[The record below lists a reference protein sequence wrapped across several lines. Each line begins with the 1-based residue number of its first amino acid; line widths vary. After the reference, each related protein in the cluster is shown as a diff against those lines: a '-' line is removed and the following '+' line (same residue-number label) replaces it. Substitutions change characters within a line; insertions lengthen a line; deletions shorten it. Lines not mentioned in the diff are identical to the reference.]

1 MAFKKDTKIK
11 SNFTKITI
19 GLASPEEIL
28 ENSCGEVTKP
38 ETINYRTYKPE
49 RDGLFC
55 ERIFGPT
62 KDYECACGKYK
73 RIRYKGIVCDRCGV
87 EVTEKKVRRERTGHI
102 ELVVPVAHIWYFRS
116 LPNKIGY
123 LLGLPTKKLDAI
135 IYYER
140 YVVIQPG
147 VMAGKK
153 DAEGND
159 LIGSNMYDLLSE
171 EEYNEIVETK
181 LSPENDYLD
190 DNDPNKFIA
199 KMGAEA
205 IYDLLV
211 RLDLDSLSYELR
223 DRANS
228 DSSMQRK
235 NEALKRLQV
244 VEAFRSSVE
253 KGINRPEWMIM
264 KIIPVTPPELRPLV
278 PLDGGRFATSDL
290 NDLYRR
296 VIIRNNRLKR
306 LMEIKAPEVILRNEK
321 RMLQEAV
328 DSLFDNSRKSSA
340 VKSESNRPLKSLSD
354 SLKGKQGRFR
364 QNLLSKRVDYSA
376 RSVIVVGPELKMGEC
391 GLPKL
396 MAAELCPELKMGECG
411 LPKLM
416 AAELYKP
423 FIIRKLI
430 ERGIVKTVKS
440 AKKIVDRREPVIWDI
455 LENVMKGHPVL
466 LNRAPTLH
474 RLGIQA
480 FQPKL
485 IEGKAIQLHP
495 LACTAFNA
503 DFDGDQMAVHLPLS
517 NEAILE
523 AQILMLQ
530 SHNILN
536 PANGAPITVPSQ
548 DMVLGLYY
556 ISKIRPGAKGEG
568 LTFYGPEEAII
579 AHNEGKCDLH
589 AQVKVMVD
597 DIVDGKPC
605 KHMVETSVGRVI
617 VNGIIPKEV
626 GYVNRII
633 SKKSLRDIIA
643 DVIKNVGF
651 AEACEFL
658 DGIKNLGYRMA
669 YEAGLSFNLDDII
682 IPESKKALVEKG
694 NEEVRQITENYNMGF
709 ITDNERYN
717 QVIDTW
723 THINNDLGNVLMK
736 EMTEADQGFNAV
748 FMMLD
753 SGARGSKD
761 QIRQLSGMRGLMAKP
776 QKAGAEGAQIIENPI
791 LSNFKEGMSVL
802 EYFISTHG
810 ARKGLADTAMKTA
823 DAGYLT
829 RRLVD
834 VSHDV
839 IINEEDCGTLR
850 GLVCTALKNGDET
863 ISTLYERI
871 LGRVSVHDIIHPS
884 TGELIVAA
892 GEEITEPIAQAIED
906 SPIESVEIRSVLTC
920 ESKHGVCMKC
930 YGRNLATRR
939 MVQKG
944 EAVGVIAA
952 QAIGEPGTQL
962 TLRTFHA
969 GGVAAN
975 AAANASIVAK
985 NDSLLEFEEVRTVPF
1000 DEDGR
1005 ECDMVVSRL
1014 GEIRFVDPNTKI
1026 VLSTVNVPYGSS
1038 LYFKTGDTVKKGDK
1052 IAQWDPFNAVI
1063 VTEYAGTLKFHDV
1076 IEGITF
1082 RAETDD
1088 TTGLTEKIVTES
1100 KDKSKVPTC
1109 DVIGAD
1115 GEVIGTY
1122 NFPVGGHVVVEDGQ
1136 TMKTGETLVKIP
1148 RAAAKGGDITGGLPR
1163 VTELFEARNP
1173 SNPAIV
1179 SEIDGEVTMGKVKRG
1194 NREIIVTSK
1203 TGEQRKYL
1211 VSLSKQI
1218 LVQEHD
1224 AVRAGTPLS
1233 DGVITPA
1240 DILAIKG
1247 PTAVQE
1253 YIVNEVQD
1261 VYRLQGVKINDKHF
1275 EIIVRQMMRKVQ
1287 INDPGDTSFL
1297 EQEIV
1302 DKLDFAEEND
1312 RIWGKKVVIDAG
1324 DSENLQKGQI
1334 VTARKLRDENSMLK
1348 RRDMKIVQVR
1358 DAVPATSTQILQG
1371 ITRAALQTKSF
1382 MSAASFQETT
1392 KVLNEAAIRGKV
1404 DTLEG
1409 MKENVIAGHLIPA
1422 GTGLREFEKIIVGS
1436 KEEYERMQ
1444 ANKKNVLDFAEEPAL
1459 EEK

>member
-1 MAFKKDTKIK
+1 MAFKKDTKVK
-11 SNFTKITI
+11 NNFTKITI

-28 ENSCGEVTKP
+28 ENSYGEVTKP

-87 EVTEKKVRRERTGHI
+87 EVTEKKVRRERSGHI

-123 LLGLPTKKLDAI
+123 LLGMPTKKLDAV
-135 IYYER
+135 IYYEK

-147 VMAGKK
+147 ILEGKT
-153 DAEGND
+153 DADGIELN
-159 LIGSNMYDLLSE
+159 GSHKLDLLSE
-171 EEYNEIVETK
+171 DEYMAILDQYDPNGDNERLEDT
-181 LSPENDYLD
+181 
-190 DNDPNKFIA
+190 DPNKFVA

-205 IYDLLV
+205 IYQLLQNV
-211 RLDLDSLSYELR
+211 DLDSLSYELR
-223 DRANS
+223 DRANN
-228 DSSMQRK
+228 DSSQQRK
-235 NEALKRLQV
+235 TEALKRLNV
-244 VEAFRSSVE
+244 VEGFRAS
-253 KGINRPEWMIM
+253 KGINKPEWMVM

-306 LMEIKAPEVILRNEK
+306 LVEIKAPEVILRNEK

-364 QNLLSKRVDYSA
+364 QNLLGKRVDYSA
-376 RSVIVVGPELKMGEC
+376 RSVIVVG
-391 GLPKL
+391 
-396 MAAELCPELKMGECG
+396 PELKMGECG

-455 LENVMKGHPVL
+455 LENVMKGHPVM

-480 FQPKL
+480 FQPKM

-523 AQILMLQ
+523 TQILMLQ

-556 ISKIRPGAKGEG
+556 ITKIRPGAKGEG
-568 LTFYGPEEAII
+568 LTFYGPEEALI
-579 AHNEGKCDLH
+579 ARNEGRCDLH
-589 AQVKVMVD
+589 ALVKVIVD
-597 DIVDGKPC
+597 DLVDGKIQ
-605 KHMVETSVGRVI
+605 KRMIETSVGRVI
-617 VNGIIPKEV
+617 VNGIIPDEV
-626 GYVNRII
+626 GFFNDVI
-633 SKKSLRDIIA
+633 SKKTLRGLISN
-643 DVIKNVGF
+643 VIKAVGM
-651 AEACEFL
+651 AEACAFL

-669 YEAGLSFNLDDII
+669 YVAGLSFNLGDII
-682 IPESKKALVEKG
+682 IPPEKEEIVERGRKEV
-694 NEEVRQITENYNMGF
+694 EEITNNYNMGF
-709 ITDNERYN
+709 ITNKERYN
-717 QVIDTW
+717 QVIDAW
-723 THINNDLGNVLMK
+723 THVNTDLGNILMK

-748 FMMLD
+748 YMMLD

-761 QIRQLSGMRGLMAKP
+761 QIKQLSGMRGLMAKP

-802 EYFISTHG
+802 EYFIASHG

-839 IINEEDCGTLR
+839 IITETDCGTLR
-850 GLVCTALKNGDET
+850 GLVCTALKNGDEI
-863 ISTLYERI
+863 ISSLYERI
-871 LGRVSVHDIIHPS
+871 LGRVSVHDIIHPT
-884 TGELIVAA
+884 TGELIVKS
-892 GEEITEPIAQAIED
+892 GEEITEAKAKMIDE

-920 ESKHGVCMKC
+920 ESKKGVCMKC
-930 YGRNLATRR
+930 YGRNLATAR
-939 MVQKG
+939 MVQLG

-969 GGVAAN
+969 GGIASN
-975 AAANASIVAK
+975 AAANAKIAAK
-985 NDSLLEFEEVRTVPF
+985 NKSRIEFDELSTVPF
-1000 DEDGR
+1000 VEEDEEGNDIKC
-1005 ECDMVVSRL
+1005 EKVVSHL
-1014 GEIRFVDPNTKI
+1014 AEIRFVDPNTNI
-1026 VLSTVNVPYGSS
+1026 ILATLNVPYGSS
-1038 LYFKTGDTVKKGDK
+1038 LYHKEGEVVEKDTV
-1052 IAQWDPFNAVI
+1052 IARWDPFNAVI
-1063 VTEYAGTLKFHDV
+1063 VSQYAGTLKFNDV
-1076 IEGITF
+1076 QKDQTY
-1082 RAETDD
+1082 RAEVDE
-1088 TTGLTEKIVTES
+1088 TTGLEEKIITDS
-1100 KDKSKVPTC
+1100 KNKAMVPSC
-1109 DVIGAD
+1109 DVIDAN
-1115 GEVIGTY
+1115 GEIVGTY
-1122 NFPVGGHVVVEDGQ
+1122 NFPVGGHLVVEDGQ
-1136 TMKTGETLVKIP
+1136 TIKTGEVLVKIP
-1148 RAAAKGGDITGGLPR
+1148 RAVGGAGDITGGLPR
-1163 VTELFEARNP
+1163 VTELLEARNP
-1173 SNPAIV
+1173 SNPAVV

-1203 TGEQRKYL
+1203 TGDQKKYL

-1233 DGVITPA
+1233 DGSVTPG
-1240 DILAIKG
+1240 DILAIMG

-1253 YIVNEVQD
+1253 YIVNQIQD
-1261 VYRLQGVKINDKHF
+1261 VYRLQGVAINDKHF
-1275 EIIVRQMMRKVQ
+1275 EVVVRQMMRKVR
-1287 INDPGDTSFL
+1287 IDDPGDTTFL
-1297 EQEIV
+1297 EQELV

-1312 RIWGKKVVIDAG
+1312 RIWGKKVVTNAG
-1324 DSENLQKGQI
+1324 DSTELKPGQI
-1334 VTARKLRDENSMLK
+1334 ITARKLRDENSALK
-1348 RRDMKIVQVR
+1348 RRDKKLVQVR
-1358 DAVPATSTQILQG
+1358 DAVAATSTQILQG
-1371 ITRAALQTKSF
+1371 ITRAALGTKSF

-1404 DTLEG
+1404 DYLEG
-1409 MKENVIAGHLIPA
+1409 MKENVICGHLIPA
-1422 GTGLREFEKIIVGS
+1422 GTGLRQWDKLIVGS

-1444 ANKKNVLDFAEEPAL
+1444 ANRKTVLDYGDSPIVD
-1459 EEK
+1459 

>member
-1 MAFKKDTKIK
+1 MAFKKDTKVK
-11 SNFTKITI
+11 NNFSKITI

-28 ENSCGEVTKP
+28 ENSYGEVTKP

-62 KDYECACGKYK
+62 RDYECACGKYK

-87 EVTEKKVRRERTGHI
+87 EVTEKKVRRDRSGHI

-123 LLGLPTKKLDAI
+123 LLGMPTKKLDAV
-135 IYYER
+135 IYYEK
-140 YVVIQPG
+140 YVVIKPG
-147 VMAGKK
+147 VLEGRK
-153 DAEGND
+153 DAEGNE
-159 LIGSNMYDLLSE
+159 INGSHKYDLLTE
-171 EEYNEIVETK
+171 EELADLMPMLDPN
-181 LSPENDYLD
+181 NDLLED
-190 DNDPNKFIA
+190 TDPNKFVA

-205 IYDLLV
+205 VYELLAT
-211 RLDLDSLSYELR
+211 LDLDAISYELR
-223 DRANS
+223 DRASN
-228 DSSMQRK
+228 DSSQQRK
-235 NEALKRLQV
+235 TEALKRLQV
-244 VEAFRSSVE
+244 VEAFRASRD
-253 KGINRPEWMIM
+253 INRPEWMVM

-364 QNLLSKRVDYSA
+364 QNLLGKRVDYSA

-396 MAAELCPELKMGECG
+396 MAAEL
-411 LPKLM
+411 
-416 AAELYKP
+416 YKP

-430 ERGIVKTVKS
+430 ERGIAKTVKS
-440 AKKIVDRREPVIWDI
+440 AKKIVDRRESVIWDI

-556 ISKIRPGAKGEG
+556 ITKKRPGAKGEG

-579 AHNEGKCDLH
+579 ANNEGKCDLH
-589 AQVKVMVD
+589 APVKVMVD
-597 DIVDGKPC
+597 DIVDGKRVR
-605 KHMVETSVGRVI
+605 HMVDTTVGRVI
-617 VNGIIPKEV
+617 VNGIVPDEV
-626 GYVNRII
+626 GFFNDVI
-633 SKKSLRDIIA
+633 SKKTLRGMIA
-643 DVIKNVGF
+643 DVIKNVGM
-651 AEACEFL
+651 ARACDFL

-682 IPESKKALVEKG
+682 VPPEKEGIVAKG
-694 NEEVRQITENYNMGF
+694 QKEVDEIQANYDMGF

-717 QVIDTW
+717 QVIDAW
-723 THINNDLGNVLMK
+723 THVNNELGDILLK

-748 FMMLD
+748 YMMLD

-761 QIRQLSGMRGLMAKP
+761 QIKQLSGMRGLMAKP
-776 QKAGAEGAQIIENPI
+776 QKAGAEGQQIIENPI

-802 EYFISTHG
+802 EYFISSHG

-850 GLVCTALKNGDET
+850 GLECTALKQGDEV
-863 ISTLYERI
+863 ISPLSERI
-871 LGRVSVHDIIHPS
+871 LGRVSVHDIIHPT
-884 TGELIVAA
+884 TGELICAA
-892 GEEITEPIAQAIED
+892 GEEITEEKAAAIEA
-906 SPIESVEIRSVLTC
+906 SPIEMVEIRSVLTC
-920 ESKHGVCMKC
+920 ESKKGVCMKC
-930 YGRNLATRR
+930 YGRNLATQR
-939 MVQKG
+939 MVQMG

-969 GGVAAN
+969 GGVAGN

-985 NDSLLEFEEVRTVPF
+985 NDARIEFDELRTVPYTEKQGEQ
-1000 DEDGR
+1000 DVTCE
-1005 ECDMVVSRL
+1005 MVVSRL
-1014 GEIRFVDPNTKI
+1014 AEIRFVDPNTKI
-1026 VLSTVNVPYGSS
+1026 VLSTLNVPYGSS
-1038 LYFKTGDTVKKGDK
+1038 LYKKQGDVVKKGEL
-1052 IAQWDPFNAVI
+1052 IARWDPFNAVI
-1063 VTEYAGTLKFHDV
+1063 VTEYAGTLRFRDV
-1076 IEGITF
+1076 IEGSTF
-1082 RAETDD
+1082 KAETDE
-1088 TTGLTEKIVTES
+1088 TTGLTEKIITDS
-1100 KDKSKVPTC
+1100 RDHTKVPSC
-1109 DVIGAD
+1109 DVLDAD
-1115 GEVIGTY
+1115 GNVIGSY
-1122 NFPVGGHVVVEDGQ
+1122 IFPVGGHVVVDDGAAIE
-1136 TMKTGETLVKIP
+1136 TGQTLVKIP
-1148 RAAAKGGDITGGLPR
+1148 RAVGGAGDITGGLPR

-1173 SNPAIV
+1173 SNPAVV
-1179 SEIDGEVTMGKVKRG
+1179 SEIDGEVSMGKVKRG

-1203 TGEQRKYL
+1203 TGDQKKYL

-1233 DGVITPA
+1233 DGVITPS

-1287 INDPGDTSFL
+1287 INDPGDTTFL
-1297 EQEIV
+1297 EDALV

-1312 RIWGKKVVIDAG
+1312 RIWGKKVVTDAG
-1324 DSENLQKGQI
+1324 DSETMKPGQI
-1334 VTARKLRDENSMLK
+1334 VTARRLRDENSSLK
-1348 RRDMKIVQVR
+1348 RRDMRLVQVR

-1392 KVLNEAAIRGKV
+1392 KVLNEAAIRGKQ
-1404 DTLEG
+1404 DFLEG
-1409 MKENVIAGHLIPA
+1409 MKENVICGHLIPA
-1422 GTGLREFEKIIVGS
+1422 GTGLRQWDRIVVGS
-1436 KEEYERMQ
+1436 REEYDRMQ
-1444 ANKKNVLDFAEEPAL
+1444 ANRKNVLDFGDSEVAD
-1459 EEK
+1459 

>member
-11 SNFTKITI
+11 SNFQKITI

-28 ENSCGEVTKP
+28 ENSFGEVTKP

-147 VMAGKK
+147 IMAGKK
-153 DAEGND
+153 DADGNAA
-159 LIGSNMYDLLSE
+159 LGSQMYDLLSE
-171 EEYNEIVETK
+171 EEYNDLIDNQI
-181 LSPENDYLD
+181 PADNDYLED
-190 DNDPNKFIA
+190 SDPNKFIC

-205 IYDLLV
+205 IYDLLI

-253 KGINRPEWMIM
+253 KGVNRPEWMIM

-306 LMEIKAPEVILRNEK
+306 LMEIHAPEVILRNEK

-340 VKSESNRPLKSLSD
+340 VKSDSNRPLKSLSD

-364 QNLLSKRVDYSA
+364 QNLLGKRVDYSA
-376 RSVIVVGPELKMGEC
+376 RSVIVVG
-391 GLPKL
+391 
-396 MAAELCPELKMGECG
+396 PELKMGECG

-605 KHMVETSVGRVI
+605 RHMVETSVGRVI

-626 GYVNRII
+626 GYVNKIV

-682 IPESKKALVEKG
+682 IPESKKDLIEKG
-694 NEEVRQITENYNMGF
+694 NAEIQQITENYNMGF

-791 LSNFKEGMSVL
+791 ISNFKEGMSVL

-850 GLVCTALKNGDET
+850 GLVCTALKNGDEV

-892 GEEITEPIAQAIED
+892 GEEITEPIAQIIED

-920 ESKHGVCMKC
+920 ESKHGVCKKC
-930 YGRNLATRR
+930 YGRNLATRK

-985 NDSLLEFEEVRTVPF
+985 NDSKIELEEVRTVPF

-1005 ECDMVVSRL
+1005 ECEMVVSRL
-1014 GEIRFVDPNTKI
+1014 GEMRFVDKNTNI

-1038 LYFKTGDTVKKGDK
+1038 LYFKNGDTVKKGDK

-1076 IEGITF
+1076 VEGITF
-1082 RAETDD
+1082 RAETDE

-1109 DVIGAD
+1109 DIIDANGDV
-1115 GEVIGTY
+1115 VGTY

-1136 TMKTGETLVKIP
+1136 TVKTGETLVKIP

-1179 SEIDGEVTMGKVKRG
+1179 SEIDGEITMGKVKRG

-1275 EIIVRQMMRKVQ
+1275 EIIVRQMMRKVE
-1287 INDPGDTSFL
+1287 INDPGDTTFL
-1297 EQEIV
+1297 EQQIV

-1312 RIWGKKVVIDAG
+1312 RIWGKKVVVDAG

-1334 VTARKLRDENSMLK
+1334 VTARKLRDENSSLK
-1348 RRDMKIVQVR
+1348 RRDLRLVQVR
-1358 DAVPATSTQILQG
+1358 DAVAATSTQILQG

-1392 KVLNEAAIRGKV
+1392 KVLNEAAIRGKS
-1404 DTLEG
+1404 DNLEG

-1422 GTGLREFEKIIVGS
+1422 GTGLREFDKIIVGS

-1444 ANKKNVLDFAEEPAL
+1444 ANKKNVLDFAEETVM
-1459 EEK
+1459 E

>member
-11 SNFTKITI
+11 TNFTKITI

-28 ENSCGEVTKP
+28 ESSFGEVTKP

-153 DAEGND
+153 DAEGNPVV
-159 LIGSNMYDLLSE
+159 GSQMYDLLSE
-171 EEYNEIVETK
+171 EEYNDIIDNQI
-181 LSPENDYLD
+181 SPENDYLD
-190 DNDPNKFIA
+190 DSDPNKFIC

-205 IYDLLV
+205 IYDLLI

-306 LMEIKAPEVILRNEK
+306 LMEIHAPEVILRNEK

-340 VKSESNRPLKSLSD
+340 VKSDSNRPLKSLSD

-364 QNLLSKRVDYSA
+364 QNLLGKRVDYSA
-376 RSVIVVGPELKMGEC
+376 RSVIVVG
-391 GLPKL
+391 
-396 MAAELCPELKMGECG
+396 PELKMGECG

-589 AQVKVMVD
+589 AQVKVLVD
-597 DIVDGKPC
+597 DIVDGKPVR
-605 KHMVETSVGRVI
+605 HMVETSVGRVI

-626 GYVNRII
+626 GYVNKIV

-682 IPESKKALVEKG
+682 IPEAKKDLIAKG
-694 NEEVRQITENYNMGF
+694 NAEVQQITENYNMGF

-723 THINNDLGNVLMK
+723 THVNNDLGNVLMK

-839 IINEEDCGTLR
+839 IINEDDCGTLR
-850 GLVCTALKNGDET
+850 GLVCTALKNGDEV

-892 GEEITEPIAQAIED
+892 GEEITEPIAQIIED

-920 ESKHGVCMKC
+920 ESKHGVCKKC
-930 YGRNLATRR
+930 YGRNLATRK

-985 NDSLLEFEEVRTVPF
+985 NDSRIELEEVRTVPF

-1005 ECDMVVSRL
+1005 ECEMVVSRL
-1014 GEIRFVDPNTKI
+1014 GELRFVDVNTNI

-1038 LYFKTGDTVKKGDK
+1038 LYFKNGDVVKKGDK

-1082 RAETDD
+1082 RAETDE

-1109 DVIGAD
+1109 DIIDAN
-1115 GEVIGTY
+1115 GEVVGTY

-1136 TMKTGETLVKIP
+1136 TVKTGETLVKIP

-1275 EIIVRQMMRKVQ
+1275 EIIVRQMMRKVE
-1287 INDPGDTSFL
+1287 INDPGDTTFL
-1297 EQEIV
+1297 EQQIV

-1312 RIWGKKVVIDAG
+1312 RIWGKKVVVDAG
-1324 DSENLQKGQI
+1324 DSENMQKGQI
-1334 VTARKLRDENSMLK
+1334 VTARKLRDENSSLK
-1348 RRDMKIVQVR
+1348 RRDLRLVQVR

-1392 KVLNEAAIRGKV
+1392 KVLNEAAIRGKE
-1404 DTLEG
+1404 DHLEG

-1422 GTGLREFEKIIVGS
+1422 GTGLREFDKIIVGS

-1444 ANKKNVLDFAEEPAL
+1444 ANKKNVLDFAEEPVM
-1459 EEK
+1459 E

>member
-19 GLASPEEIL
+19 SLASPEEIL
-28 ENSCGEVTKP
+28 ENSFGEVTKP

-62 KDYECACGKYK
+62 KDFECACGKYK

-123 LLGLPTKKLDAI
+123 LLGLPTKKLDSVV
-135 IYYER
+135 YYEK
-140 YVVIQPG
+140 YIVVQPG
-147 VMAGKK
+147 VLAGRMDPEK
-153 DAEGND
+153 EEELN
-159 LIGSNMYDLLSE
+159 GSHKMDLLTE
-171 EEYNEIVETK
+171 DEYLNLMDQIPEDNE
-181 LSPENDYLD
+181 YLD
-190 DNDPNKFIA
+190 DSDPNKFIA

-205 IYDLLV
+205 IYDLLAG
-211 RLDLDSLSYELR
+211 LDLDSLSYELR
-223 DRANS
+223 DRANT
-228 DSSMQRK
+228 DSSQQRK
-235 NEALKRLQV
+235 TEALKRLQV
-244 VEAFRSSVE
+244 VEAFRGSSNV
-253 KGINRPEWMIM
+253 NRPEWMIM

-306 LMEIKAPEVILRNEK
+306 LIEIKAPEVILRNEK

-354 SLKGKQGRFR
+354 SLKGKAGRFR
-364 QNLLSKRVDYSA
+364 QNLLGKRVDYSA
-376 RSVIVVGPELKMGEC
+376 RSVIVVG
-391 GLPKL
+391 
-396 MAAELCPELKMGECG
+396 PELKMGECG

-517 NEAILE
+517 NEAVLE

-556 ISKIRPGAKGEG
+556 ITKIRPGAKGEG

-579 AHNEGKCDLH
+579 AHNEGRCDLH
-589 AQVKVMVD
+589 AQVKV
-597 DIVDGKPC
+597 IVKDLADNGGYEQKL
-605 KHMVETSVGRVI
+605 VETSVGRVI
-617 VNGIIPKEV
+617 VNGIIPDEV
-626 GYVNRII
+626 GFVNKVI
-633 SKKSLRDIIA
+633 SKKSLRDIIS
-643 DVIKNVGF
+643 DVIKAVGF
-651 AEACEFL
+651 ARACEFL

-669 YEAGLSFNLDDII
+669 YLAGLSFNLDDII
-682 IPESKKALVEKG
+682 IPEEKKALVQRG
-694 NEEVRQITENYNMGF
+694 NDEVRQITDNYNMGF
-709 ITDNERYN
+709 ITDKERYN
-717 QVIDTW
+717 QVIDAW
-723 THINNDLGNVLMK
+723 THVNNELGDVLMK
-736 EMTEADQGFNAV
+736 QMTEADQGFNAV
-748 FMMLD
+748 YMMLD

-761 QIRQLSGMRGLMAKP
+761 QIRQLAGMRGLMAKP

-850 GLVCTALKNGDET
+850 GLVCTALKNGDEV

-871 LGRVSVHDIIHPS
+871 LGRVSVHDIVNPQ

-892 GEEITEPIAQAIED
+892 GDEITESIAQAIED

-930 YGRNLATRR
+930 YGRNLATSR

-975 AAANASIVAK
+975 AAANATIVAK
-985 NDSLLEFEEVRTVPF
+985 NDSKIDFDELRTVPF
-1000 DEDGR
+1000 VEKADDGSDR
-1005 ECDMVVSRL
+1005 ECEMVVSRL
-1014 GEIRFVDPNTKI
+1014 AEIRFIDPHTGI
-1026 VLSTVNVPYGSS
+1026 TLSSMNVPYGSS
-1038 LYFKTGDTVKKGDK
+1038 LYHKAGDVLAKGEV
-1052 IAQWDPFNAVI
+1052 IAKWDPFNAVI
-1063 VTEYAGTLKFHDV
+1063 VTEYAGTLKFRDV
-1076 IEGITF
+1076 IEGVTYHS
-1082 RAETDD
+1082 ETDD
-1088 TTGLTEKIVTES
+1088 TTGLTETIITES

-1109 DVIGAD
+1109 DIID
-1115 GEVIGTY
+1115 ENGEVVGTY
-1122 NFPVGGHVVVEDGQ
+1122 NLPVGGHVVVVDGQ
-1136 TMKTGETLVKIP
+1136 KVATGVTLVKIP
-1148 RAAAKGGDITGGLPR
+1148 RSVGKAGDITGGLPR

-1173 SNPAIV
+1173 SNPAVV

-1233 DGVITPA
+1233 DGSITPG

-1287 INDPGDTSFL
+1287 INDPGDTTFL
-1297 EQEIV
+1297 EQQMV

-1312 RIWGKKVVIDAG
+1312 RSWGKKVVVDAG
-1324 DSENLQKGQI
+1324 DSDTLQKGQI
-1334 VTARKLRDENSMLK
+1334 ITARRLRDENSSLK
-1348 RRDMKIVQVR
+1348 RRDLKLVQVR
-1358 DAVPATSTQILQG
+1358 DAVAATSTQILQG

-1404 DTLEG
+1404 DRLEG
-1409 MKENVIAGHLIPA
+1409 MKENVICGHLIPA

-1436 KEEYERMQ
+1436 QEEHDRMQ
-1444 ANKKNVLDFAEEPAL
+1444 ANRKNVIDYSDKQTVEEN
-1459 EEK
+1459 

>member
-147 VMAGKK
+147 VLAGKK
-153 DAEGND
+153 DSEGND
-159 LIGSNMYDLLSE
+159 VLGSNMYDLLSE
-171 EEYNEIVETK
+171 EEYNEIVENK
-181 LSPENDYLD
+181 IAPENDYLD
-190 DNDPNKFIA
+190 DSDPNKFIA

-306 LMEIKAPEVILRNEK
+306 LMEIHAPEVILRNEK

-364 QNLLSKRVDYSA
+364 QNLLGKRVDYSA
-376 RSVIVVGPELKMGEC
+376 RSVIVVG
-391 GLPKL
+391 
-396 MAAELCPELKMGECG
+396 PELKMGECG

-589 AQVKVMVD
+589 AQVKVVVD

-605 KHMVETSVGRVI
+605 KRMVETSVGRVI

-920 ESKHGVCMKC
+920 ESKHGVCRKC

-975 AAANASIVAK
+975 AAANASIMAK
-985 NDSLLEFEEVRTVPF
+985 NDAVIELEEVRTVPF

-1005 ECDMVVSRL
+1005 ECEMVVSRL
-1014 GEIRFVDPNTKI
+1014 GEARFVDPNTKI

-1038 LYFKTGDTVKKGDK
+1038 LYFKSGDTVKKGDK
-1052 IAQWDPFNAVI
+1052 VAQWDPFNAVI

-1100 KDKSKVPTC
+1100 KDKSRVPTC

-1136 TMKTGETLVKIP
+1136 TVKTGETLVKIP

-1297 EQEIV
+1297 ESDIV

-1312 RIWGKKVVIDAG
+1312 RIWGKKVVVDAG

-1348 RRDMKIVQVR
+1348 RRDLKVVQVR

-1404 DTLEG
+1404 DNLDG

-1444 ANKKNVLDFAEEPAL
+1444 ANKKNVLDFAEEPVL
-1459 EEK
+1459 DEK

>member
-11 SNFTKITI
+11 NNFTKITI

-28 ENSCGEVTKP
+28 ENSFGEVTKP

-87 EVTEKKVRRERTGHI
+87 EVTEKKVRRERSGHI
-102 ELVVPVAHIWYFRS
+102 ELVVPIAHIWYFRS

-123 LLGLPTKKLDAI
+123 LLGMPTKKLDAVV
-135 IYYER
+135 YYEK
-140 YVVIQPG
+140 YIVIKPG
-147 VMAGKK
+147 AFEGRTDK
-153 DAEGND
+153 DGLEIN
-159 LIGSNMYDLLSE
+159 GSHRMDLLTE
-171 EEYNEIVETK
+171 DEYLNI
-181 LSPENDYLD
+181 LD
-190 DNDPNKFIA
+190 TQLDPNNQLLPDDDPNKFIA

-205 IYDLLV
+205 IRDLLTD
-211 RLDLDSLSYELR
+211 LDLDSISYELR
-223 DRANS
+223 DRANN
-228 DSSMQRK
+228 DSSQQRK
-235 NEALKRLQV
+235 TEALKRLQV
-244 VEAFRSSVE
+244 VEAFRSSKEVN
-253 KGINRPEWMIM
+253 KPEWMIM
-264 KIIPVTPPELRPLV
+264 KILPVIPPELRPLV

-306 LMEIKAPEVILRNEK
+306 LVEIKAPEVILRNEK

-328 DSLFDNSRKSSA
+328 DSLFDNSRKASA

-364 QNLLSKRVDYSA
+364 QNLLGKRVDYSA
-376 RSVIVVGPELKMGEC
+376 RSVIVVGPER
-391 GLPKL
+391 
-396 MAAELCPELKMGECG
+396 KMGECG

-517 NEAILE
+517 NEAVLE

-556 ISKIRPGAKGEG
+556 ITKLRPGAKGEG
-568 LTFYGPEEAII
+568 LSFYGPEEAII
-579 AHNEGKCDLH
+579 AYNDGKCDLH
-589 AQVKVMVD
+589 APVKVLVD
-597 DIVDGKPC
+597 DIVEGQPV
-605 KHMVETSVGRVI
+605 KHIVETSVGRVV
-617 VNGIIPKEV
+617 VNQIIPDEL
-626 GYVNRII
+626 GFVNEII
-633 SKKSLRDIIA
+633 SKKSLRGIIA
-643 DVIKNVGF
+643 RVIKAVGM
-651 AEACEFL
+651 ARACAFL
-658 DGIKNLGYRMA
+658 DGIKNLGYHMS
-669 YEAGLSFNLDDII
+669 YVAGLSFNLDDII
-682 IPESKKALVEKG
+682 IPVEKEAIVEKG
-694 NEEVRQITENYNMGF
+694 QREVEEITNNYNMGF

-717 QVIDTW
+717 QVIDAW
-723 THINNDLGNVLMK
+723 THVNDELGDVLMK

-748 FMMLD
+748 YMMLD
-753 SGARGSKD
+753 SGARGSQD
-761 QIRQLSGMRGLMAKP
+761 QIKQLSGMRGLMAKP

-802 EYFISTHG
+802 EYFIASHG

-839 IINEEDCGTLR
+839 IITQEDCGTLR
-850 GLVCTALKNGDET
+850 GLECRALKNGDE
-863 ISTLYERI
+863 IVSSLGERI
-871 LGRVSVHDIIHPS
+871 LGRVSVHDIIHPT
-884 TGELIVAA
+884 TGELICAA
-892 GEEITEPIAQAIED
+892 GEEINEEKADIIEK
-906 SPIESVEIRSVLTC
+906 SPIEMVEIRSVLTC
-920 ESKHGVCMKC
+920 ESKRGICAKC
-930 YGRNLATRR
+930 YGRNLATSR
-939 MVQKG
+939 MVQLG
-944 EAVGVIAA
+944 EAAGVIAA

-969 GGVAAN
+969 GGVAGN

-985 NDSLLEFEEVRTVPF
+985 NNARIEFEEVRDVPF
-1000 DEDGR
+1000 RDDESKDCR
-1005 ECDMVVSRL
+1005 MVVSRL
-1014 GEIRFVDPNTKI
+1014 GEIRFIDPNTDI
-1026 VLSTVNVPYGSS
+1026 VLSTLDLPYGSI
-1038 LYFKTGDTVKKGDK
+1038 LYNKHGDIVKQGDL
-1052 IAQWDPFNAVI
+1052 IAKWDPFNALI
-1063 VTEYAGTLKFHDV
+1063 VTEYAGTLRFNDV
-1076 IEGITF
+1076 IDGVTF
-1082 RAETDD
+1082 KAETDD
-1088 TTGLTEKIVTES
+1088 TTGLSEKIIIDA
-1100 KDKSKVPTC
+1100 KDHTKVPTC
-1109 DVIGAD
+1109 DVLDAD
-1115 GEVIGTY
+1115 GNVLGTY
-1122 NFPVGGHVVVEDGQ
+1122 NFPVGCHVVVEDGQ
-1136 TMKTGETLVKIP
+1136 KVSTGATLVKIP
-1148 RAAAKGGDITGGLPR
+1148 RAVGGAGDITGGLPR

-1173 SNPAIV
+1173 SNPAVV
-1179 SEIDGEVTMGKVKRG
+1179 SEIDGEVTMGKLKRG
-1194 NREIIVTSK
+1194 NREIIVTPK
-1203 TGEQRKYL
+1203 HGEPHKYL
-1211 VSLSKQI
+1211 VNLSKQL

-1233 DGVITPA
+1233 DGVITPN

-1287 INDPGDTSFL
+1287 INDPGDTTFL
-1297 EQEIV
+1297 EQELV

-1312 RIWGKKVVIDAG
+1312 RIWGKKVVTDAG
-1324 DSENLQKGQI
+1324 DSENLKAGQI
-1334 VTARKLRDENSMLK
+1334 ITLRKLRDENSSLK
-1348 RRDMKIVQVR
+1348 RRDLRLVQVR
-1358 DAVPATSTQILQG
+1358 DAVQATATQILQG
-1371 ITRAALQTKSF
+1371 ITRAALGTKSF

-1392 KVLNEAAIRGKV
+1392 KVLNEAAIRGKQ
-1404 DTLEG
+1404 DRLEG
-1409 MKENVIAGHLIPA
+1409 MKENVICGHRIPA
-1422 GTGLREFEKIIVGS
+1422 GTGLRQFDKLIVGS
-1436 KEEYERMQ
+1436 REDYERIE
-1444 ANKKNVLDFAEEPAL
+1444 ANKKNILDIDV
-1459 EEK
+1459 KDSNI

>member
-1 MAFKKDTKIK
+1 MAFKKDNKTK

-28 ENSCGEVTKP
+28 ENSFGEVTKP

-87 EVTEKKVRRERTGHI
+87 EVTEKKVRRERAGHI

-147 VMAGKK
+147 AMAGKK
-153 DAEGND
+153 DSEGND
-159 LIGSNMYDLLSE
+159 AIGSNVYDLLSE
-171 EEYNEIVETK
+171 DEYNEIVDTK
-181 LSPENDYLD
+181 ISPDNDYLD
-190 DNDPNKFIA
+190 DSDPNKFIA

-205 IYDLLV
+205 IYDLLMK
-211 RLDLDSLSYELR
+211 LDLDSLSYELR

-228 DSSMQRK
+228 DSSQQRK

-244 VEAFRSSVE
+244 VEAFRQSVE

-340 VKSESNRPLKSLSD
+340 VKSDSNRPLKSLSD

-364 QNLLSKRVDYSA
+364 QNLLGKRVDYSA
-376 RSVIVVGPELKMGEC
+376 RSVIVVG
-391 GLPKL
+391 
-396 MAAELCPELKMGECG
+396 PELKMGECG

-523 AQILMLQ
+523 AQLLMLQ

-568 LTFYGPEEAII
+568 LSFYGPEEAII

-589 AQVKVMVD
+589 ALVKVVVD
-597 DIVDGKPC
+597 DRDENGQPY
-605 KHMVETSVGRVI
+605 KHTVETSVGRVI
-617 VNGIIPKEV
+617 VNGIIPEQV
-626 GYVNRII
+626 GYVNKEI

-643 DVIKNVGF
+643 DVINHVGF

-682 IPESKKALVEKG
+682 IPKEKAELIEKG
-694 NEEVRQITENYNMGF
+694 NQEVQQITDNYNMGF

-723 THINNDLGNVLMK
+723 THVNNDIGNILLK
-736 EMTEADQGFNAV
+736 QMTEADQGFNAV

-761 QIRQLSGMRGLMAKP
+761 QIKQLSGIRGLMAKP
-776 QKAGAEGAQIIENPI
+776 QKAGAEGHQIIENPI

-850 GLVCTALKNGDET
+850 GLVCTALKNGDEV
-863 ISTLYERI
+863 ISSLSERI
-871 LGRVSVHDIIHPS
+871 LGRVSVHDVVNPK
-884 TGELIVAA
+884 TGEVIVPA
-892 GEEITEPIAQAIED
+892 GEEITEPLAEAIEKAD
-906 SPIESVEIRSVLTC
+906 IESVEIRSVLTC
-920 ESKHGVCMKC
+920 ESKKGVCMKC

-975 AAANASIVAK
+975 AAANASIVCKYETAK
-985 NDSLLEFEEVRTVPF
+985 IEMEEVRTVPF

-1005 ECDMVVSRL
+1005 DCEMVVSRL
-1014 GEIRFVDPNTKI
+1014 GELRFVDPNTKI
-1026 VLSTVNVPYGSS
+1026 VLSTVNVPYGAS
-1038 LYFKTGDTVKKGDK
+1038 LYFQNGDVVKKGDK

-1063 VTEYAGTLKFHDV
+1063 VTEYAGRLKFNDV
-1076 IEGITF
+1076 IEGVTF
-1082 RAETDD
+1082 RAETDE

-1109 DVIGAD
+1109 DIIGVD
-1115 GEVIGTY
+1115 GEILGTY

-1136 TMKTGETLVKIP
+1136 TVKTGETLVKIP

-1173 SNPAIV
+1173 SNPAVV

-1287 INDPGDTSFL
+1287 INEPGDTSFL

-1302 DKLDFAEEND
+1302 DKLDFSEEND

-1324 DSENLQKGQI
+1324 DSENMQKGQI

-1348 RRDMKIVQVR
+1348 RRDMKLVQVR

-1404 DTLEG
+1404 DYLEG
-1409 MKENVIAGHLIPA
+1409 MKENVICGHLIPA
-1422 GTGLREFEKIIVGS
+1422 GTGLREFDKIIVGS

-1444 ANKKNVLDFAEEPAL
+1444 ANRKNVLDFAEDVVL
-1459 EEK
+1459 DEK

>member
-1 MAFKKDTKIK
+1 MAFKKESKIK
-11 SNFTKITI
+11 NNFTKITI

-28 ENSCGEVTKP
+28 ESSFGEVTKP

-116 LPNKIGY
+116 LPNKMGY
-123 LLGLPTKKLDAI
+123 LLGLPTKKLDAV

-140 YVVIQPG
+140 YIVIQPG
-147 VMAGKK
+147 VMEGKK
-153 DAEGND
+153 DQEGNEVN
-159 LIGSNMYDLLSE
+159 GSHKMDLLSE
-171 EEYNEIVETK
+171 EEYIEIIENLPKDNE
-181 LSPENDYLD
+181 YLED
-190 DNDPNKFIA
+190 TDPNKFIA

-205 IYDLLV
+205 IYDLLST
-211 RLDLDSLSYELR
+211 LDLDALSYELR
-223 DRANS
+223 DRANT
-228 DSSMQRK
+228 DSAQQRK
-235 NEALKRLQV
+235 TEALKRLQV
-244 VEAFRSSVE
+244 VEAFRGSRE
-253 KGINRPEWMIM
+253 INRPEWMIM

-328 DSLFDNSRKSSA
+328 DSLFDNSRKASA
-340 VKSESNRPLKSLSD
+340 VKSDSNRPLKSLSD

-364 QNLLSKRVDYSA
+364 QNLLGKRVDYSA
-376 RSVIVVGPELKMGEC
+376 RSVIVVG
-391 GLPKL
+391 
-396 MAAELCPELKMGECG
+396 PELKMGECG

-517 NEAILE
+517 NEAVLE
-523 AQILMLQ
+523 AQLLMLQ

-568 LTFYGPEEAII
+568 LSFYGPEEAII
-579 AHNEGKCDLH
+579 AYNEGKCDLH
-589 AQVKVMVD
+589 AQVKVVVD
-597 DIVDGKPC
+597 DVVDGQKVR
-605 KHMVETSVGRVI
+605 HTVETSVGRVI
-617 VNGIIPKEV
+617 VNGIIPEEV
-626 GYVNRII
+626 GYVNKVI

-682 IPESKKALVEKG
+682 IPEAKKELIEKG
-694 NEEVRQITENYNMGF
+694 NEEIRQITENYNMGF
-709 ITDNERYN
+709 ITDTERYN

-723 THINNDLGNVLMK
+723 THVNNDLGNVLMK

-776 QKAGAEGAQIIENPI
+776 QKAGAEGQQIIENPI
-791 LSNFKEGMSVL
+791 ISNFKEGMSVL

-839 IINEEDCGTLR
+839 IITEEDCGTLR
-850 GLVCTALKNGDET
+850 GLVCSALKSGDEV
-863 ISTLYERI
+863 ISSLYERI

-892 GEEITEPIAQAIED
+892 GEEITESVAQAIED

-920 ESKHGVCMKC
+920 ESKKGVCMKC

-969 GGVAAN
+969 GGVAGN

-985 NDSLLEFEEVRTVPF
+985 NDSRVEFDEIRTVPF
-1000 DEDGR
+1000 VEDGDEGNR
-1005 ECDMVVSRL
+1005 ECEMVVSRL
-1014 GEIRFVDPNTKI
+1014 AEARFIDPHTNI

-1038 LYFKTGDTVKKGDK
+1038 LYFKNGVNVKKGDL
-1052 IAQWDPFNAVI
+1052 IARWDPFNAVI
-1063 VTEYAGTLKFHDV
+1063 VTEYAGKLKFNDV

-1082 RAETDD
+1082 RAETDE
-1088 TTGLTEKIVTES
+1088 TTGLTEKIIIDS
-1100 KDKSKVPTC
+1100 KDRSRVPTC
-1109 DVIGAD
+1109 DVLDASGN
-1115 GEVIGTY
+1115 VIGTY

-1136 TMKTGETLVKIP
+1136 VVKTGTTLVKIP
-1148 RAAAKGGDITGGLPR
+1148 RAVGKAGDITGGLPR

-1173 SNPAIV
+1173 SNPAVV

-1203 TGEQRKYL
+1203 TGDQKKYL

-1233 DGVITPA
+1233 DGVITPN

-1287 INDPGDTSFL
+1287 INDPGDTTFL
-1297 EQEIV
+1297 EQEVV

-1312 RIWGKKVVIDAG
+1312 RIWGKKVVVDAG
-1324 DSENLQKGQI
+1324 DSENFHKGQI
-1334 VTARKLRDENSMLK
+1334 VTARKLRDENSSLK
-1348 RRDMKIVQVR
+1348 RRDMRLVQVR

-1409 MKENVIAGHLIPA
+1409 MKENVICGHLIPA

-1436 KEEYERMQ
+1436 REEYERMQ
-1444 ANKKNVLDFAEEPAL
+1444 ANKKNVLDFAEKTV
-1459 EEK
+1459 EE